1 VLVLLSFVL
10 VLVATVLLVLGLLV
24 TDGLTLIYLSIGMSA
39 LAAVLLVVAV
49 RVSKTASS
57 SVAAGPAPLD
67 AGPEPDEKDSD
78 AVSTAGAATEGNWLA
93 SSEEWAGSDAT
104 ASDDEA
110 EFPIADYD
118 ELSLDEVMPLLPQL
132 YSDELQIVA
141 DRERRTRN
149 RPEVLDRL
157 AELAE
162 TGTDADRA
170 EEAEAAVEAEPVP
183 TAVAAG
189 ADPTGYEPMAGYD
202 TMAVSAIIGSL
213 GSLSDTEL
221 DDLRAY
227 EVRTKNRRTVLAAI
241 DRRTGAGD
249 LAGAA
254 AAAPVAESRTTAVP
268 TAPVKKAAPAKK
280 AAATPAKK
288 APAASAKK
296 AAPAKKAVAPAK
308 KAAPTPAKKAPAANA
323 KKAAP
328 AKKAPAKK
336 AAAPSKDSGKTE

>member
-49 RVSKTASS
+49 RVSKPSS
-57 SVAAGPAPLD
+57 SGPAVPAPLD
-67 AGPEPDEKDSD
+67 PEPESGDEPTREQ
-78 AVSTAGAATEGNWLA
+78 TAGAATTAAAASGGDWLA
-93 SSEEWAGSDAT
+93 SEDEWSGSDAPPG
-104 ASDDEA
+104 DDSV

-118 ELSLDEVMPLLPQL
+118 ELTLDEVMPLLPQL
-132 YSDELQIVA
+132 YSDELEVVA
-141 DRERRTRN
+141 DRERTTRN

-157 AELAE
+157 AALAE

-170 EEAEAAVEAEPVP
+170 EELEAIGAAEPVTTGVP
-183 TAVAAG
+183 AA
-189 ADPTGYEPMAGYD
+189 ADSTGYQPMAGYD

-213 GSLSDTEL
+213 GTLSDSEL

-249 LAGAA
+249 LAAAPATAA
-254 AAAPVAESRTTAVP
+254 AAATASS
-268 TAPVKKAAPAKK
+268 AAVKKAAPAKK
-280 AAATPAKK
+280 PAAPAKK
-288 APAASAKK
+288 APAAVKK
-296 AAPAKKAVAPAK
+296 AAPVKKATAPAK
-308 KAAPTPAKKAPAANA
+308 KAAPAPTKKTAA

-328 AKKAPAKK
+328 ATAKKAPAKK
-336 AAAPSKDSGKTE
+336 AADKKE